1 MNSDQKTVVGIVA
14 GVTLLLELF
23 GCLFA
28 IHNVYRYL
36 YQQRRYIGNGLSL
49 LVFYVLAILI
59 FSLRIAQ
66 IIITVDPKIDGES
79 AKVAYIIGTNIVM
92 LEFDVGVTMIVL
104 IRQL

>member
-14 GVTLLLELF
+14 GVTFLLELF
-23 GCLFA
+23 GVVFA
-28 IHNVYRYL
+28 IHNMFRYL
-36 YQQRRYIGNGLSL
+36 YQQRRYTGNGLSL
-49 LVFYVLAILI
+49 VIFYALAILI

-66 IIITVDPKIDGES
+66 IIITVNPWIEGES
-79 AKVAYIIGTNIVM
+79 AKVAHIIGLNIVM